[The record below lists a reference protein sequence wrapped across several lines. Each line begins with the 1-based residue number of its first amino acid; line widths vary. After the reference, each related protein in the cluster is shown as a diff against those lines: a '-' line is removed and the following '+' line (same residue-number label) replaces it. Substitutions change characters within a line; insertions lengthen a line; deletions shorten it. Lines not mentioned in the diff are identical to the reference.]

1 MSSSRFV
8 FLLLVDTFPS
18 HKATTMH
25 RQAHRVVSLC
35 FFCFLSTLSHHTK
48 QPPCTAKP
56 IVSSRFVFFASCRH
70 FPITQSNHHA
80 YAPPSPCT
88 KSCSITLTMPRARR
102 EPRRSDVASTN
113 MTRSRAQEKDIVLH
127 FLVTQAA
134 TE

>member
-1 MSSSRFV
+1 MIEHRSCVVVSLC

-25 RQAHRVVSLC
+25 MHRQAHA
-35 FFCFLSTLSHHTK
+35 
-48 QPPCTAKP
+48 Q
-56 IVSSRFVFFASCRH
+56 SRA
-70 FPITQSNHHA
+70 QA
-80 YAPPSPCT
+80 
-88 KSCSITLTMPRARR
+88 TLTMPRARR

-113 MTRSRAQEKDIVLH
+113 MTRSRAQEKKDIVLH

>member
-1 MSSSRFV
+1 MIEHRSCVVVSLC

-25 RQAHRVVSLC
+25 RQAHAQ
-35 FFCFLSTLSHHTK
+35 STA
-48 QPPCTAKP
+48 QA
-56 IVSSRFVFFASCRH
+56 
-70 FPITQSNHHA
+70 
-80 YAPPSPCT
+80 
-88 KSCSITLTMPRARR
+88 TLTMPRARR